1 MNTQCANGANEKII
15 IKKIQILHEIIEE
28 INYNQS
34 TLTSV
39 LERIG
44 GYNIPKEDK
53 EEAPKNVKPDTLI
66 GALEVLIENLDYIR
80 KISTYQ
86 YTFLNGCL

>member
-1 MNTQCANGANEKII
+1 MNTQCTNGANEKTI

-34 TLTSV
+34 ELTSV

-44 GYNIPKEDK
+44 GCNIPKEDK
-53 EEAPKNVKPDTLI
+53 EEASKSVKPETLI

-80 KISTYQ
+80 KTSTYQ